1 MIVIPRLEGEALT
14 IGDDITIKVVEIDGD
29 DVLLE
34 IDAPD
39 DAQIDPSEMV
49 LALQAIAGD
58 HPGDH
63 ETV

>member
-49 LALQAIAGD
+49 LALQASEGD
-58 HPGDH
+58 HPGNH
-63 ETV
+63 ETP